1 MYYDQKES
9 GKRIAKLRKDKG
21 LTQEQLADKLNI
33 STDYIGKMENGRY
46 GGSIDL
52 LVEISEFFEVTLDY
66 LILGKEMSDG
76 TAIKET
82 VKKVLLFVIEC
93 LTKLV
98 NDL

>member
-21 LTQEQLADKLNI
+21 LPQEQLADKLNI

-98 NDL
+98 NEL